1 MARTAVVAAAGL
13 VLAALTCVPGV
24 APTPAAEPV
33 RILVVGDSISQGSS
47 GDWTWR
53 YRLWKHL
60 TGHGATVD
68 LVGPRTDLY
77 DNVGGAFGSQAYLDP
92 AFDRD
97 HAARWGMK
105 LGAPDVPIA
114 TLVSTYTPDVVVVML
129 GDNDLSAGQTPEQ
142 VRDLLRGFVTSA
154 RSVDPDLEVVL
165 GRDPRPLIQPKVPA
179 YNALVT
185 DLAEELDSPASH
197 VVVANTDV
205 GYDDYLDTWD
215 GAHPNARGELK
226 IAAAFADALHALD
239 GALPAADPVP
249 TVPLGPRI
257 SPQLS
262 ATTGIGSVQ
271 LSWVRSPGSQES
283 EVWAR
288 DVTAG
293 EAWHRVAEHVTGLGY
308 TVTGLPAAHRVQ
320 ARTEPLKGFLVAQP
334 DAWSNVVEVV
344 VPDTSVPVSIP
355 VTVAAPAPVQG
366 VRVRRTKHGVRTTAE
381 AVPGATSYTLKVAR
395 TARCGQV
402 PSDTRFTVA
411 ASGLVRPTKKLRLRS
426 GAVWVRWVAVRDG
439 VEGDMAPSSSACA
452 KLPR

>member
-1 MARTAVVAAAGL
+1 MAGAGL
-13 VLAALTCVPGV
+13 VLAALTCVPG
-24 APTPAAEPV
+24 APPARAAEPV

-53 YRLWKHL
+53 YRLWEHL
-60 TGHGATVD
+60 TGHGVAVD

-114 TLVSTYTPDVVVVML
+114 NLVSTYTPDIVVVML

-154 RSVDPDLEVVL
+154 RSVDPGLEVVL

-185 DLAEELDSPASH
+185 DLADELDSPASH

-205 GYDDYLDTWD
+205 GYDDYNDTWD

-239 GALPAADPVP
+239 GALPAADPIP
-249 TVPLGPRI
+249 TVPLGPRLP
-257 SPQLS
+257 PQLS
-262 ATTGIGSVQ
+262 ATGGVGSVA
-271 LSWVRSPGSQES
+271 LTWVRSPGSQES

-288 DVTAG
+288 DATVG

-308 TVTGLPAAHRVQ
+308 TMTGLTASHRVQ
-320 ARTEPLKGFLVAQP
+320 ARTEPLKGFWVAQP

-344 VPDTSVPVSIP
+344 VPGTSVPSTGPGAVP
-355 VTVAAPAPVQG
+355 VTLPALAPVLG
-366 VRVRRTKHGVRTTAE
+366 VRARRTRHGVRTTAE
-381 AVPGATSYTLKVAR
+381 GVPGATSYTLRVAR

-402 PSDTRFTVA
+402 PSDGRFSVA
-411 ASGLVRPTKKLRLRS
+411 ASGLTRLTKQLRLHS
-426 GAVWVRWVAVRDG
+426 GAVWVRWVALRDG
-439 VEGDMAPSSSACA
+439 VEGDLAPASTACA
-452 KLPR
+452 KPPP